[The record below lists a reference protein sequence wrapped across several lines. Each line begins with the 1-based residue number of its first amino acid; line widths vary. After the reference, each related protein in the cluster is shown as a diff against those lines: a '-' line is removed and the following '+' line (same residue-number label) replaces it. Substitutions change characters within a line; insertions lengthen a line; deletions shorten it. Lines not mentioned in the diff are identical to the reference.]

1 MYCIQCGIE
10 LSEGQTLCPICHTR
24 VYHPDI
30 PVSNARPTYPK
41 GSGEAEVSP
50 RGLLFVLTI
59 FAALCVILPLI
70 CELIFGGGITWSGYM
85 ACGVLLGYI
94 LFLLPSWF
102 RRPNPV
108 VFVSVDV
115 VATELYLLYVNQ
127 VTHGDWFLS
136 FAFPVVGVLGLI
148 LVTFTALTR
157 YLHHGRLY
165 AWGGTVMGLG
175 VWTAL
180 LEFFLWLTFDLERV
194 LSWSLCTMIPLC
206 VLGLMLIVIAMVRPL
221 RDSLERRFFF

>member
-10 LSEGQTLCPICHTR
+10 LSEGQTLCPVCHTR

-41 GSGEAEVSP
+41 DADTEEVSP

-59 FAALCVILPLI
+59 FAVLCVILPPI
-70 CELIFGGGITWSGYM
+70 SELIFDGGITWSGYM
-85 ACGVLLGYI
+85 AGGVILAYI
-94 LFLLPSWF
+94 LFLLPFWF
-102 RRPNPV
+102 RRPEPV

-115 VATELYLLYVNQ
+115 VAIELYLLYINL
-127 VTHGDWFLS
+127 VTQGNWFLS
-136 FAFPVVGVLGLI
+136 FAFPVVGILGLI
-148 LVTFTALTR
+148 LVNFTALTR

-165 AWGGTVMGLG
+165 VWGGTVIGLG
-175 VWTAL
+175 IWTAL
-180 LEFFLWLTFDLERV
+180 LEFFLWLTFDLDRV
-194 LSWSLCTMIPLC
+194 LSWSLCTLVPLC

-221 RDSLERRFFF
+221 RESLERRFFF